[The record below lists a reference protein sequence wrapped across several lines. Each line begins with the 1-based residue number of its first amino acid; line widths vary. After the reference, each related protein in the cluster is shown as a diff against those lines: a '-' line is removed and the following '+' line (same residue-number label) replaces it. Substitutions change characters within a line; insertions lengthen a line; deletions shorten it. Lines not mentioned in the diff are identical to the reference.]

1 MKDKVVAKGCS
12 DEVLAKEILSSTL
25 DALNDAIHLVDSDLK
40 ILYWNKAFERWAEEL
55 KLTTDVVGK
64 TVFEVFPFLG
74 EEVEKEYAE
83 VFRSGRL
90 VIRENTFYCQ
100 GQRYVTETRKIPV
113 FQDER
118 VQQGVTVVRDI
129 TARTEAQDEILRLN
143 RDLEQEVAQ
152 RTHQLQLA
160 NAELEAFAST
170 VSHDLRSPLTTL
182 KGFCQAFEALY
193 GRSLDDKAL
202 GFLRR
207 MFQAV
212 DRMEALISDLL
223 SLSRV
228 NQTDLIVE
236 EVDFSSL
243 AKEVFSSLLPVE
255 RQGQVEFRV
264 FDDMMH
270 VRGDVRLLRLLLENL
285 MTNALKFTSKVDCPV
300 IELGS
305 ISGTENKPVFY
316 LRDNGV
322 GFSIK
327 DAKKLFVPF
336 ERLHESKEYPGTG
349 IGLATVRRI
358 VERHGGRLWAD
369 GDVDEGATFY
379 FTL

>member
-118 VQQGVTVVRDI
+118 VQQVVTVVRDI